1 MMSIQLLDFP
11 DELLG
16 LIIQQVINA
25 KDTITFGLVCKRVW
39 SLVASSPVWRRH
51 CLSTW
56 NNWDARHKLATKLSQ
71 PLLQTDWRALYLER
85 VQVDRRAGDLF
96 ESVLATQ
103 QARGS
108 RMHELAILGA
118 DVKDLLIRLWKR
130 TPDDADDVLAR
141 RWHAEAI
148 LSLEGRHQAIKV
160 WSRLRAG
167 EHVELEDALGAYDEF
182 VLGPSPGV
190 EALKLSLDGIAAAVR
205 ESTPHFDSLTIR
217 QKASRISEHLRSE
230 GVVGIS
236 DLEEYHALR
245 NNFMSLALN
254 TPSEYRRGCLPL
266 QSVAIYCAIARR
278 LGVDARPSNFPRHVH
293 AVITAPADRSLDG
306 ELQTD
311 DGSSSEAESEMMHMD
326 PFRHNEEVPQGE
338 LLAQLSQIGVP
349 PHRYAEFLG
358 PANELEMV
366 LRTGRNI
373 LVSVEG
379 LRMPGEQ
386 ASDEE
391 NSELQPD
398 PDAAK
403 YAALWSLFIQGDSDP
418 VMASTRRR
426 QATRYLLEKLQ
437 SDYPQDV
444 DMYAA
449 TAPPLLEGLPEHTLV
464 LQLVQQLIAAGREA
478 KIPVTRPD
486 PDEDPVQ
493 HRIGTY
499 FEHKRYGYRGFIV
512 GWDPTC
518 AATANWI
525 VQMRVDDLPRGRDQP
540 FYNIM

>member
-1 MMSIQLLDFP
+1 MVPIQLLEFP

-16 LIIQQVINA
+16 LIIQQLNNA
-25 KDTITFGLVCKRVW
+25 KSTITFGLVCKRVW
-39 SLVASSPVWRRH
+39 SLVATSPVWRRH

-56 NNWDARHKLATKLSQ
+56 KNWDSRHELTTKLSQ

-85 VQVDRRAGDLF
+85 VQIDRRAGDLF
-96 ESVLATQ
+96 ESVLGTQ

-118 DVKDLLIRLWKR
+118 DVKDLLIRLWKY
-130 TPDDADDVLAR
+130 TPNDADDVLAR

-148 LSLEGRHQAIKV
+148 LSLKGRHQAIKV
-160 WSRLRAG
+160 WSSIRAG

-182 VLGPSPGV
+182 VLGCSPGV
-190 EALKLSLDGIAAAVR
+190 EALKSLLDGIAAAIR
-205 ESTPHFDSLTIR
+205 ESTPDFDSLTIR
-217 QKASRISEHLRSE
+217 QKAFRIAEHLRSE
-230 GVVGIS
+230 AIVGIS

-245 NNFMSLALN
+245 NNFISLALN
-254 TPSEYRRGCLPL
+254 TTEENRRGCLPL
-266 QSVAIYCAIARR
+266 QSVAIYCATARR

-306 ELQTD
+306 EPRTENA
-311 DGSSSEAESEMMHMD
+311 SSEAQSEMMHMD
-326 PFRHNEEVPQGE
+326 PFRHNEEIPQGE
-338 LLAQLSQIGVP
+338 LLGQLSQIGVP
-349 PHRYAEFLG
+349 PHRYTEFLG

-373 LVSVEG
+373 LVSVDG

-386 ASDEE
+386 APDEE
-391 NSELQPD
+391 DSELQPD

-418 VMASTRRR
+418 VMATTRRR

-444 DMYAA
+444 DMYAEI
-449 TAPPLLEGLPEHTLV
+449 APPLLEGLPEHTLV

-486 PDEDPVQ
+486 PDADPVQ

-512 GWDPTC
+512 GWDPAC

-525 VQMRVDDLPRGRDQP
+525 VQMRVDDLPRGRNQP

>member
-1 MMSIQLLDFP
+1 MVPIQLLDFP

-16 LIIQQVINA
+16 LIIQQIINS

-39 SLVASSPVWRRH
+39 SLVATSPVWRRH

-56 NNWDARHKLATKLSQ
+56 NNWDTRHELDTKLSE

-85 VQVDRRAGDLF
+85 VQIDRRAGDLF
-96 ESVLATQ
+96 ESLLATQ

-118 DVKDLLIRLWKR
+118 DVKDLLIRLWKH
-130 TPDDADDVLAR
+130 TPNDADDVLAR

-148 LSLEGRHQAIKV
+148 LGLKGRHQAIKV
-160 WSRLRAG
+160 WSSLRAG

-182 VLGPSPGV
+182 VLGCSPVV
-190 EALKLSLDGIAAAVR
+190 EALKSSLDGIAAAVR
-205 ESTPHFDSLTIR
+205 ESTPDFDSLTIR
-217 QKASRISEHLRSE
+217 QKAIRISEHLRSE
-230 GVVGIS
+230 GIVGIS
-236 DLEEYHALR
+236 NLEEYHALR
-245 NNFMSLALN
+245 NNFMSLALTTTAEN
-254 TPSEYRRGCLPL
+254 RMGCLPL

-293 AVITAPADRSLDG
+293 AVITAPADKSLDG
-306 ELQTD
+306 EPRTED
-311 DGSSSEAESEMMHMD
+311 ASSEAEIEMMHMD
-326 PFRHNEEVPQGE
+326 PFRHNEEIPQGE
-338 LLAQLSQIGVP
+338 LLGQLSQIGVP
-349 PHRYAEFLG
+349 PHRYTEFLG

-373 LVSVEG
+373 LVSVDG

-386 ASDEE
+386 APDEE
-391 NSELQPD
+391 DSELQPD

-418 VMASTRRR
+418 VVANTRRR

-444 DMYAA
+444 DMYAEI
-449 TAPPLLEGLPEHTLV
+449 APPLLNGSPEHALV
-464 LQLVQQLIAAGREA
+464 LQVVQQLIAAGREA
-478 KIPVTRPD
+478 KIPVTRPE
-486 PDEDPVQ
+486 PDADLVQ

-499 FEHKRYGYRGFIV
+499 FEHKRYDYRGFIV

>member
-1 MMSIQLLDFP
+1 MVPIQLLDFP

-16 LIIQQVINA
+16 LIIQQILNA

-39 SLVASSPVWRRH
+39 SLVATSPAWRRH

-56 NNWDARHKLATKLSQ
+56 NNWDTRHELDTKLSH

-85 VQVDRRAGDLF
+85 AQIDRRAGDLF
-96 ESVLATQ
+96 ESLVATQ

-118 DVKDLLIRLWKR
+118 DVKDLLIRLWKH
-130 TPDDADDVLAR
+130 TPNEADDVLAR

-148 LSLEGRHQAIKV
+148 LGLKGRHQAIKV
-160 WSRLRAG
+160 WSSLRAG

-182 VLGPSPGV
+182 VLGCSPGV
-190 EALKLSLDGIAAAVR
+190 EALKSSLDGIAAAVR
-205 ESTPHFDSLTIR
+205 ESTPDFDSLTIR
-217 QKASRISEHLRSE
+217 QKAIRISEHLRSE
-230 GVVGIS
+230 GIVGIS

-245 NNFMSLALN
+245 NNFVSLALTTTAEN
-254 TPSEYRRGCLPL
+254 RRGCLPL

-293 AVITAPADRSLDG
+293 AVITAPADKSLDG
-306 ELQTD
+306 ESRTED
-311 DGSSSEAESEMMHMD
+311 ASSEAEIEMMHMD
-326 PFRHNEEVPQGE
+326 PFRHNEELPQGE
-338 LLAQLSQIGVP
+338 LLGQLSQIGIP
-349 PHRYAEFLG
+349 PHRYTEFLG

-373 LVSVEG
+373 LVSVDG

-386 ASDEE
+386 APDEE
-391 NSELQPD
+391 DSELQPD

-418 VMASTRRR
+418 VVANTRRR

-444 DMYAA
+444 DMYAEI
-449 TAPPLLEGLPEHTLV
+449 APPLLEGLPEHALV
-464 LQLVQQLIAAGREA
+464 LQVVQQLIAAGREA
-478 KIPVTRPD
+478 KIPVTRPE
-486 PDEDPVQ
+486 PDADLVQ

-499 FEHKRYGYRGFIV
+499 FEHKRYDYRGFIV

>member
-1 MMSIQLLDFP
+1 MVPKQLLDFP

-16 LIIQQVINA
+16 LIVQQIFNA
-25 KDTITFGLVCKRVW
+25 RDTITCGLVCKRLW
-39 SLVASSPVWRRH
+39 SLVATSPVWRRH

-56 NNWDARHKLATKLSQ
+56 NNWDTRHELDTKLSQ

-85 VQVDRRAGDLF
+85 VHIDRRAGDLF
-96 ESVLATQ
+96 ESLLATQ

-118 DVKDLLIRLWKR
+118 DVKDLLIRSWKH
-130 TPDDADDVLAR
+130 TPVDADDLLAR

-148 LSLEGRHQAIKV
+148 LGLKGRHQAIKV
-160 WSRLRAG
+160 WSNLRAG
-167 EHVELEDALGAYDEF
+167 EHVELEDVLGAYDEF
-182 VLGPSPGV
+182 VLGYSPGV
-190 EALKLSLDGIAAAVR
+190 EALKSSLDGIAAAVR
-205 ESTPHFDSLTIR
+205 ESTPDFDSLTIR
-217 QKASRISEHLRSE
+217 QKAMRISEHLRSE
-230 GVVGIS
+230 GIVGIS

-245 NNFMSLALN
+245 NNFMSLALTTTVEN
-254 TPSEYRRGCLPL
+254 RRGCLPL

-306 ELQTD
+306 EPRTD
-311 DGSSSEAESEMMHMD
+311 DASSETGSEMMHMD
-326 PFRHNEEVPQGE
+326 PFRHNEEIPQGE
-338 LLAQLSQIGVP
+338 LLGQLSQIGVP
-349 PHRYAEFLG
+349 PHRYTEFLG

-373 LVSVEG
+373 LVSVDG

-386 ASDEE
+386 PADEE
-391 NSELQPD
+391 DSELQPD

-418 VMASTRRR
+418 VMATTRRR

-444 DMYAA
+444 DMYAEI
-449 TAPPLLEGLPEHTLV
+449 APPLLEGLPEHTLV

-486 PDEDPVQ
+486 PDADPVQ

>member
-1 MMSIQLLDFP
+1 MVSLQLLDFP
-11 DELLG
+11 DELLA
-16 LIIQQVINA
+16 LVIQQLSSA
-25 KDTITFGLVCKRVW
+25 RDTITFGLVSKRLW
-39 SLVASSPVWRRH
+39 SLVATSPVWRRH

-56 NNWDARHKLATKLSQ
+56 NSWDIRHELGTKLSQ

-85 VQVDRRAGDLF
+85 LQIDRRAGDLF
-96 ESVLATQ
+96 DSLLATQ

-108 RMHELAILGA
+108 QMYELAILGA
-118 DVKDLLIRLWKR
+118 DVKDLLIRLWKH
-130 TPDDADDVLAR
+130 TPSDADDVLAR

-148 LSLEGRHQAIKV
+148 LGLKGRNQAIKV
-160 WSRLRAG
+160 WSNLRAG
-167 EHVELEDALGAYDEF
+167 EYVELEDALGAYDEF
-182 VLGPSPGV
+182 VLGSSPGV
-190 EALKLSLDGIAAAVR
+190 EALKSSLDGIAATIR
-205 ESTPHFDSLTIR
+205 RNTPDFDGLTIR
-217 QKASRISEHLRSE
+217 QKAIRISEHLRSE
-230 GVVGIS
+230 GYVGIT

-245 NNFMSLALN
+245 NNFMTLAL
-254 TPSEYRRGCLPL
+254 TTVSENRRGCLPL
-266 QSVAIYCAIARR
+266 QSVAIYCAVARR

-293 AVITAPADRSLDG
+293 AVITAPADQSLDG
-306 ELQTD
+306 EPRAD
-311 DGSSSEAESEMMHMD
+311 DGTPEVESEMMHMD
-326 PFRHNEEVPQGE
+326 PFRQNEEVAQGE
-338 LLAQLSQIGVP
+338 LLDQLSQIGVP
-349 PHRYAEFLG
+349 PHRYTEFLG

-373 LVSVEG
+373 LVSVDG

-386 ASDEE
+386 AHDGE
-391 NSELQPD
+391 QHPD

-418 VMASTRRR
+418 VMATTRRR

-444 DMYAA
+444 DMYAEV
-449 TAPPLLEGLPEHTLV
+449 APPLLEGLPEHDLV
-464 LQLVQQLIAAGREA
+464 LQLVQQLISSGREA
-478 KIPVTRPD
+478 KIPVTRPN
-486 PDEDPVQ
+486 PDADPVQ

-525 VQMRVDDLPRGRDQP
+525 VQMRVDDLPRGRYQP

>member
-1 MMSIQLLDFP
+1 MVPIQLLDFP

-16 LIIQQVINA
+16 LIIQQILNA

-39 SLVASSPVWRRH
+39 SLVATSPVWRRH

-56 NNWDARHKLATKLSQ
+56 NNWDTGHELDTKLSQ
-71 PLLQTDWRALYLER
+71 PLLQTDWRALYLQR
-85 VQVDRRAGDLF
+85 VQIDRRAGDLF
-96 ESVLATQ
+96 ESLLATQ

-118 DVKDLLIRLWKR
+118 DVKDLLIRLWKH
-130 TPDDADDVLAR
+130 TPNDADDVLAR

-148 LSLEGRHQAIKV
+148 LGLKGRHEAIKV
-160 WSRLRAG
+160 WSSLRAG

-182 VLGPSPGV
+182 VLGCSPGV
-190 EALKLSLDGIAAAVR
+190 EALKSSLDGIAAAVR
-205 ESTPHFDSLTIR
+205 ESTPDFDSLTIR
-217 QKASRISEHLRSE
+217 QKAIRISEHLRSE
-230 GVVGIS
+230 GIVGIS
-236 DLEEYHALR
+236 NVEEYHALR
-245 NNFMSLALN
+245 NNFMSLAL
-254 TPSEYRRGCLPL
+254 TTTAEDRRGCLPL

-293 AVITAPADRSLDG
+293 AVITAPADKSLDG
-306 ELQTD
+306 ELRTEYA
-311 DGSSSEAESEMMHMD
+311 SSEADIEMMHMD
-326 PFRHNEEVPQGE
+326 PFRHNEEIPQGE
-338 LLAQLSQIGVP
+338 LLGQLSQIGVP
-349 PHRYAEFLG
+349 PHRYTEFLG

-373 LVSVEG
+373 LVSVDG

-386 ASDEE
+386 APDEE
-391 NSELQPD
+391 DSELQPD

-418 VMASTRRR
+418 VVANTRRR

-444 DMYAA
+444 DMYAEI
-449 TAPPLLEGLPEHTLV
+449 APPLLEGLPEHALV
-464 LQLVQQLIAAGREA
+464 LQVVQQLIAAGREA
-478 KIPVTRPD
+478 KIPVTRPE
-486 PDEDPVQ
+486 PDADLVQ

-499 FEHKRYGYRGFIV
+499 FEHKRYDYRGFIV